1 MIPSR
6 EGSREGGRV
15 ETWTYICI
23 IQRVRQQ
30 NRPAGT
36 NRLVG
41 LILCDGDRAVEVILD
56 GNHGKWGDEN
66 FGVGVIDPVVAS

>member
-1 MIPSR
+1 MR
-6 EGSREGGRV
+6 RG
-15 ETWTYICI
+15 ETWTHIGI

-41 LILCDGDRAVEVILD
+41 LVLGDGDRAVVVVLD
-56 GNHGKWGDEN
+56 RNHRKRGDEN
-66 FGVGVIDPVVAS
+66 FGVGVIDPVMAS